1 MQVPYFIDLDQHQI
15 VVLPPGRL
23 GGPELVPV
31 DTDLATELAL
41 SHGQGLTNDQI
52 TALREANA
60 TKFRFAS
67 SAPGTPSATT
77 SPATTSPAATDPRS
91 EITRR
96 AFAVANVVEAA
107 GWILLVLS
115 VIAGWIIA
123 TSTRTN
129 PFDGSTDHPYVGA
142 GLATIVVGAVQ
153 ALMIVMVAT
162 YIKSRTERPA
172 S

>member
-67 SAPGTPSATT
+67 SAPGTPSGTN
-77 SPATTSPAATDPRS
+77 SPAATAPATDPRS

-96 AFAVANVVEAA
+96 AFAVANVVEAV

-115 VIAGWIIA
+115 AIAGCIIA

-142 GLATIVVGAVQ
+142 GLATFVVGAVQ

>member
-1 MQVPYFIDLDQHQI
+1 VSVPYFIDLDQHQI
-15 VVLPPGRL
+15 VVLPPGRA
-23 GGPELVPV
+23 GGPDLVPV

-60 TKFRFAS
+60 TKFQFAS
-67 SAPGTPSATT
+67 SAPSTPGGA
-77 SPATTSPAATDPRS
+77 TSPAATAPANDPRS
-91 EITRR
+91 EVTRR
-96 AFAVANVVEAA
+96 AFAVANLVEVF
-107 GWILLVLS
+107 GWLLLFLS
-115 VIAGWIIA
+115 AIAGLLIA

-142 GLATIVVGAVQ
+142 GLATFVLGTFQ

-172 S
+172 P

>member
-1 MQVPYFIDLDQHQI
+1 MPYFIDLDQHQI

-23 GGPELVPV
+23 GGPDLVPV

-67 SAPGTPSATT
+67 SAPGTPSG
-77 SPATTSPAATDPRS
+77 TTSPAATAPRS

-96 AFAVANVVEAA
+96 AFAVANVVEAV

-115 VIAGWIIA
+115 AIAGCIIA
-123 TSTRTN
+123 TSTCTN

-142 GLATIVVGAVQ
+142 GLATFVVGAVQ